1 MTTSLRR
8 TSARTT
14 SARRPGRG
22 AALAAAAVVAV
33 LGLGGCTSDPEPEPT
48 PSTSPSATASAEPEP
63 DVTETAEPGP
73 DATEEPA
80 EEGVL
85 PDPGTLPTAPP
96 VALDEVADFGTGV
109 TTRVDS
115 LNGIEAQA
123 QGPGEVSG
131 PGVAIDL
138 TVTNDS
144 AAPVDLALF
153 LVNLTDADGNPGIP
167 MLGDPA
173 EPVEGVLAPGG
184 SVSGTYVFTVDEDA
198 RDGIRIEASYS
209 TDAPVVVF
217 AGDVSAR

>member
-1 MTTSLRR
+1 MTTSLRT
-8 TSARTT
+8 TSTRTT
-14 SARRPGRG
+14 STRPGRG
-22 AALAAAAVVAV
+22 AVLAAAALVAV
-33 LGLGGCTSDPEPEPT
+33 LGLAGCTSDPEPEPT
-48 PSTSPSATASAEPEP
+48 PSSSQSPTASADPEP

-73 DATEEPA
+73 DATDQPA
-80 EEGVL
+80 GEAVAPE
-85 PDPGTLPTAPP
+85 PGTLPTAPP

-115 LNGIEAQA
+115 VDGIEAQA

-173 EPVEGVLAPGG
+173 EPVQGVLAPGG

>member
-1 MTTSLRR
+1 M
-8 TSARTT
+8 TT
-14 SARRPGRG
+14 SARRPWRA
-22 AALAAAAVVAV
+22 AALAAATVVAA
-33 LGLGGCTSDPEPEPT
+33 LGVAGCTSDPDPEPT
-48 PSTSPSATASAEPEP
+48 PSSSQSPTASAEPEP

-73 DATEEPA
+73 DAAEEPTD
-80 EEGVL
+80 EGVVAA
-85 PDPGTLPTAPP
+85 PGTLPTAPP

-115 LNGIEAQA
+115 VDGIEAQA

-167 MLGDPA
+167 MLGDPT
-173 EPVEGVLAPGG
+173 EPVEGLLAPGA

>member
-8 TSARTT
+8 SRTT
-14 SARRPGRG
+14 STRPGRG
-22 AALAAAAVVAV
+22 TALAAAAVVAF
-33 LGLGGCTSDPEPEPT
+33 LALAGCTSDPEPEPT
-48 PSTSPSATASAEPEP
+48 PSSSQSPTATTEPEP
-63 DVTETAEPGP
+63 EESETAEPGP
-73 DATEEPA
+73 DPTEEPA
-80 EEGVL
+80 GVEA
-85 PDPGTLPTAPP
+85 PPEPGTLPTAPP

-115 LNGIEAQA
+115 VDGIEAQA

-144 AAPVDLALF
+144 PDPVDLALF

-173 EPVEGVLAPGG
+173 DPVEGVLAPGA

-209 TDAPVVVF
+209 TAAPVVVF

>member
-1 MTTSLRR
+1 MTTSLRT
-8 TSARTT
+8 TSTRTT
-14 SARRPGRG
+14 STRTGRG
-22 AALAAAAVVAV
+22 AALAAAALVGV
-33 LGLGGCTSDPEPEPT
+33 LGLAGCTSDPEPEPT
-48 PSTSPSATASAEPEP
+48 PSSSQSPTASADPEP
-63 DVTETAEPGP
+63 DVTETAVPGP
-73 DATEEPA
+73 DATEEPVD
-80 EEGVL
+80 EGVA
-85 PDPGTLPTAPP
+85 PEPGTLPTAPP

-115 LNGIEAQA
+115 VDGVEAQA